1 MIKTRKLA
9 VLMGAL
15 LLSLSLAAG
24 SVNASVG
31 KVFSDQGV
39 GGSQSLLLTSEGKVI
54 SFGDNGMGQLGVG
67 NSTTS
72 PVPQVIN
79 GLTDV
84 VAVSSG
90 VNFSLALKSDGTVW
104 AWGTNSMG
112 QLGDGTKTKRLS
124 PVKVSGLTNVIA
136 ITSSGSHSM
145 ALKSDGTVWSFGGNG
160 SGELGLGNNTSY
172 TTPQQIPNFSNV
184 ASITSG
190 NYHSV
195 AVKNDGTVWVWGSNI
210 FGQLGDGKVGVNF
223 NASSPKQVA
232 GLTNVVN
239 VNAGIG
245 HNLALKSDGTVWAW
259 GDNSQGQLGDGTKTR
274 RMVPTKIP
282 SHQSFVAV
290 GAGGYSSFGLKEN
303 GTLWAWGNNN
313 AGQLGIGTAGAE
325 TLERLGLTGTVAPI
339 IQISSPRQ
347 IASDVRTISIV
358 SQHAFAIKTDNTVIA
373 WGKNEFGQLGDGTYT
388 FRITPSVVFSNT
400 SDWDY

>member
-1 MIKTRKLA
+1 MIKTGKLA
-9 VLMGAL
+9 SVMGAL
-15 LLSLSLAAG
+15 LLSIVLASG
-24 SVNASVG
+24 SISASVD
-31 KVFSDQGV
+31 KVFTDQGV
-39 GGSQSLLLTSEGKVI
+39 GGSQSLLLTSEGKVM
-54 SFGDNGMGQLGVG
+54 SFGDNSMGQLGLG
-67 NSTTS
+67 NSTST
-72 PVPQVIN
+72 PVPRVIN

-104 AWGTNSMG
+104 SWGINSSG

-124 PVKVSGLTNVIA
+124 PVKVRGLSEIIA
-136 ITSSGSHSM
+136 ITSSNSHSM

-160 SGELGLGNNTSY
+160 SGELGLGNKTSY
-172 TTPQQIPNFSNV
+172 TTPQQIPNFGNV

-210 FGQLGDGKVGVNF
+210 FGQLGDGKAGMNF
-223 NASSPKQVA
+223 NVSSPKQVA
-232 GLTNVVN
+232 GLTDVVK

-245 HNLALKSDGTVWAW
+245 HNLALKADGTVWAW

-274 RMVPTKIP
+274 RLVPAKIP

-313 AGQLGIGTAGAE
+313 SGQLGIGTAGADV
-325 TLERLGLTGTVAPI
+325 LQRLGLTGTVAPV

-347 IASDVRTISIV
+347 IATDVKKMSIL
-358 SQHAFAIKTDNTVIA
+358 SQHAFAIKTDNTVMA

-388 FRITPSVVFSNT
+388 FRITPSVVFSTT